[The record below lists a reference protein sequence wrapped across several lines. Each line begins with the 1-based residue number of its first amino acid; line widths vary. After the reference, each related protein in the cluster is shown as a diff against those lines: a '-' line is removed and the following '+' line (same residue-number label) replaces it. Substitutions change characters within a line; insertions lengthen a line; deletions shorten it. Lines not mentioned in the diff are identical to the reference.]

1 MKIRAIIV
9 DDEINNRENLHA
21 LLREYCPDVEV
32 VGLADSAET
41 AYWQI
46 TSRKPDLV
54 FLDIRM
60 PGKDGFQLLESLGAI
75 NFEIII
81 VTAYNEYAIRAIKFC
96 AIDYLLKPIDIP
108 GLAYAVENVSLR
120 LAEKQ
125 EHERMRQL
133 VNNLASNERPT
144 KIGLTSLAQVEFVEI
159 SRISRCASDNNYTH
173 VFLDNGNRRTISKTL
188 KEFDEMLGEY
198 GFLRVHQSH
207 LVNTAYIK
215 SVEKSSGGSIVMNDG
230 TEIPVSR
237 ARRNKIIGLIK
248 SAIKILAP
256 VLSGHIAF
264 FCYSGF

>member
-21 LLREYCPDVEV
+21 LLRGYCPDVEV

-41 AYWQI
+41 AYRQI

-96 AIDYLLKPIDIP
+96 AIDYLLKPIDIV
-108 GLAYAVENVSLR
+108 GLTHAVENVNRR
-120 LAEKQ
+120 LAQKQ
-125 EHERMRQL
+125 EHDRMRQL
-133 VNNLASNERPT
+133 VNNLSSSKRPT
-144 KIGLTSLAQVEFVEI
+144 KIGLASLAKVEFVEI

-173 VFLDNGNRRTISKTL
+173 VYLDDGKRRTISKTL
-188 KEFDEMLGEY
+188 KEFDEMLREY

-207 LVNTAYIK
+207 LVNTAYIT
-215 SVEKSSGGSIVMNDG
+215 SVEKSSGGAIIMNDG

-237 ARRNKIIGLIK
+237 ARRNEIIGLIK
-248 SAIKILAP
+248 STIRLLVPFFLGPA
-256 VLSGHIAF
+256 AF
-264 FCYSGF
+264 Y